1 MNRDEIIHD
10 LTVQLAAK
18 QCDGTPENIVSRYF
32 ELLPEVKAQYDAQ
45 MKLQPVTKARTFTM
59 Y

>member
-18 QCDGTPENIVSRYF
+18 QCDGTPEGIVSKYF
-32 ELLPEVKAQYDAQ
+32 ELLSEVKAQYDAQ
-45 MKLQPVTKARTFTM
+45 KKLQPVAKARTFTM